1 MPSEFK
7 QACLTVE
14 RSAKAP
20 GTKPE
25 RLTELG
31 RLARKLESLPAG
43 GLGRPP
49 PDIRQVAEDIRGA
62 VARGIVLTRRQ
73 VRQGTWCLWNENTR
87 LAEDVALRAKILDQ
101 VAMSPNAGPFRTLAS
116 NFLEAFR
123 RDEVGIEAASAV
135 LTALA
140 PRWPGNW
147 SRLHRDYRIF
157 DVEAGPKALA
167 RAVSEQDRSPDQIL
181 QEYGVGLM
189 SARGGYVRA
198 VIGALLDHLAAG
210 GEPNDERRIE
220 KVQRYALTA
229 QGRPLFGDMLGQIAE
244 AILLPFQGRNPGKVL
259 RDLVLS
265 VVLKVFG
272 DPRRRETQP
281 NWRLV
286 PAPLTGLVR
295 SWLAEQ
301 SLRQFLDVVD
311 DTANDKYMWRYR
323 RAFWEGVYN
332 SGLVS
337 EAWVAFGPEG
347 ERRARR
353 EYGKDASFGLV
364 MQDGKHVESG
374 HAVLLL
380 RIGDGVVADWSHNG
394 SCNIWSDANASDAPA
409 LYKNRYGS
417 NDLRIPCTGNLVTA
431 DRFRV
436 SHTSSDHYNWQGKVA
451 ERIREMTGRR
461 LQEKDYALRR

>member
-1 MPSEFK
+1 V
-7 QACLTVE
+7 ADDI
-14 RSAKAP
+14 RSAV
-20 GTKPE
+20 
-25 RLTELG
+25 G
-31 RLARKLESLPAG
+31 R
-43 GLGRPP
+43 GL
-49 PDIRQVAEDIRGA
+49 Q
-62 VARGIVLTRRQ
+62 LTRRQ

-87 LAEDVALRAKILDQ
+87 LVEDEAVRATILDQ
-101 VAMSPNAGPFRTLAS
+101 VLASQGAGPFRTLAS

-123 RDEVGIEAASAV
+123 QDQPGIGAAAAV
-135 LTALA
+135 LAELA

-157 DVEAGPKALA
+157 DIEAGPKSLA
-167 RAVSEQDRSPDQIL
+167 KAVSEQDRSPDQIL
-181 QEYGVGLM
+181 QEYGVSLM
-189 SARGGYVRA
+189 SAQGGYARA
-198 VIGALLDHLAAG
+198 VVEALLEHLAHG

-229 QGRPLFGDMLGQIAE
+229 QGRPLFGDMLGRIAE
-244 AILLPFQGRNPGKVL
+244 AILLPFQGRKPGKAL

-265 VVLKVFG
+265 VVLKALG
-272 DPRRRETQP
+272 DPRRRETQG

-286 PAPLTGLVR
+286 PAPLTSLVR

-332 SGLVS
+332 LGLVS
-337 EAWVAFGPEG
+337 EAWVAFGPQG
-347 ERRARR
+347 ERQARQD
-353 EYGKDASFGLV
+353 YGRDASFGLLV
-364 MQDGKHVESG
+364 QDGKHVESG

-394 SCNIWSDANASDAPA
+394 SCNIWSDAGASDAPL
-409 LYKNRYGS
+409 LYKTSYGS
-417 NDLRIPCTGNLVTA
+417 NDLRIPGTGNLAVA

-451 ERIREMTGRR
+451 DRIHSMTGRR
-461 LQEKDYALRR
+461 IQQKDYALRS